1 MVHVRTAQLTQAD
14 GGRWTLSTAPRRGD
28 DSRWFVEDVDG
39 WYGGSGLRGG
49 ATPSYNHGTFLSR
62 GFREGRTLT
71 LHGWVENVDTDTRD
85 WQERN
90 ISGMLWDGMT
100 GELTC
105 DDGNAVM
112 TTRVRLDGPP
122 QVVPIGVRDLQ
133 FQVPL
138 VSESPFLYGDW
149 REFSLDP
156 PGVGVGFE
164 FPPFTGGVMP
174 SKTNGITDPLGL
186 DPTITSYRTT
196 TSPGWEAVNGEW
208 VKTEDISGN
217 NAMRLNPDADSFYSD
232 IPLIPG
238 KRYRLTVEV
247 YLDAGTAQVRFA
259 PRATLDD
266 GSQSYTGDGPEAG
279 GDPGHFT
286 DVEGTGEWVEVT
298 RWWDAPEN
306 GVAASFDVQIN
317 SVSGASEVKFRNP
330 TVRSTEPIITFGTE
344 RVRGEHFVWND
355 GNADSHPRFTVHAD
369 SPGGFSVGLADRLV
383 TYPWPTYADVPV
395 TVDMEGALFVGGR
408 DQTHLL
414 HERNWSK
421 VPPRAIDTPVF
432 RFLQGG
438 RGFCTVAHRDTYI

>member
-1 MVHVRTAQLTQAD
+1 MVHVRTARLTQAD
-14 GGRWTLSTAPRRGD
+14 GGRWTMSTAPRQGD

-149 REFSLDP
+149 REFTMDP
-156 PGVGVGFE
+156 PGLGVGFE
-164 FPPFTGGVMP
+164 FPPL
-174 SKTNGITDPLGL
+174 SRDLG
-186 DPTITSYRTT
+186 
-196 TSPGWEAVNGEW
+196 
-208 VKTEDISGN
+208 K
-217 NAMRLNPDADSFYSD
+217 
-232 IPLIPG
+232 
-238 KRYRLTVEV
+238 
-247 YLDAGTAQVRFA
+247 
-259 PRATLDD
+259 
-266 GSQSYTGDGPEAG
+266 GP
-279 GDPGHFT
+279 
-286 DVEGTGEWVEVT
+286 V
-298 RWWDAPEN
+298 
-306 GVAASFDVQIN
+306 
-317 SVSGASEVKFRNP
+317 
-330 TVRSTEPIITFGTE
+330 ITFGTE
-344 RVRGEHFVWND
+344 RVREEHFVWNE
-355 GNADSHPRFTVHAD
+355 GNADSYPRFTVHAD
-369 SPGGFSVGLADRLV
+369 SPGGFSVGLVDRLV

-421 VPPRAIDTPVF
+421 VPPRTIDTPVF

>member
-71 LHGWVENVDTDTRD
+71 LHGWVENVDADTRD

-122 QVVPIGVRDLQ
+122 QVVPLGVRDLQ

-164 FPPFTGGVMP
+164 FPPFSGGSMAVGENLIGDPESPEVRDLFGGHQWEWNAGGYWTRPAVSGGTTQFNAYP
-174 SKTNGITDPLGL
+174 SSSTAY
-186 DPTITSYRTT
+186 SY
-196 TSPGWEAVNGEW
+196 
-208 VKTEDISGN
+208 
-217 NAMRLNPDADSFYSD
+217 M
-232 IPLIPG
+232 PLIPG
-238 KRYRLTVEV
+238 KTYRVSFDAWVDVADAEMRARTAV
-247 YLDAGTAQVRFA
+247 YYKKTDESTAFV
-259 PRATLDD
+259 
-266 GSQSYTGDGPEAG
+266 GDGEIG
-279 GDPGHFT
+279 NDT
-286 DVEGTGEWVEVT
+286 LVSGEWVHVERFWT
-298 RWWDAPEN
+298 APED
-306 GVAASFDVQIN
+306 AASGSFAPQLLDT
-317 SVSGASEVKFRNP
+317 ADEATEVRIKNP
-330 TVRSTEPIITFGTE
+330 QVELTEPIITFGTE

>member
-71 LHGWVENVDTDTRD
+71 LHGWVENIDADTRD

-156 PGVGVGFE
+156 PGLGVGFE
-164 FPPFTGGVMP
+164 FPPFSGGRMTVGENVIVDPQGGASWSWNDKGKYWTCPAVQGGTTQFNASPNTGSVYDSNLLEPDAMYVISFEVWVDSVGP
-174 SKTNGITDPLGL
+174 DTAARTAIYFKRTDG
-186 DPTITSYRTT
+186 T
-196 TSPGWEAVNGEW
+196 TSFVGDA
-208 VKTEDISGN
+208 TE
-217 NAMRLNPDADSFYSD
+217 
-232 IPLIPG
+232 
-238 KRYRLTVEV
+238 E
-247 YLDAGTAQVRFA
+247 
-259 PRATLDD
+259 
-266 GSQSYTGDGPEAG
+266 G
-279 GDPGHFT
+279 GDDTHWQTPIVAGQWNKITRHWRAPD
-286 DVEGTGEWVEVT
+286 DVLSGSFSPQLMYGAEDATEV
-298 RWWDAPEN
+298 RL
-306 GVAASFDVQIN
+306 
-317 SVSGASEVKFRNP
+317 RNP
-330 TVRSTEPIITFGTE
+330 SVQVTDPIITFGTE